1 MHPSFYNL
9 VTLNTILQ
17 LDTVNAPNAN
27 LANHQTRFVQPL
39 HSAQALVGQRN
50 SNLPRFALR
59 KANLFSLISKVFD
72 RFTNAKCDVYR
83 NIRFV
88 IFPAFG

>member
-27 LANHQTRFVQPL
+27 LANHQPRFVQPL
-39 HSAQALVGQRN
+39 HSAQALVGPRN
-50 SNLPRFALR
+50 SNLPQTLLAMMIR
-59 KANLFSLISKVFD
+59 SISSWKFELD
-72 RFTNAKCDVYR
+72 
-83 NIRFV
+83 FV
-88 IFPAFG
+88 IQVMPQGMGFVSLTNELV

>member
-27 LANHQTRFVQPL
+27 LANHQTRFVQTL
-39 HSAQALVGQRN
+39 HSAQALVGSATQIC
-50 SNLPRFALR
+50 P
-59 KANLFSLISKVFD
+59 IV
-72 RFTNAKCDVYR
+72 TW
-83 NIRFV
+83 
-88 IFPAFG
+88 G